1 MSGWSKGLITIA
13 TATLAACGGGGSGGS
28 GEGAGVMLGDEARRA
43 VLADLGTS
51 VILPTLRDFATEAGE
66 LNTAMAAH
74 AADPGDTAARQT
86 AQAAWQDAM
95 AQFERVEVVAVG
107 PAAPSDEAG
116 GQDLRDLIYAYPAF
130 NACAV
135 DRSAY
140 AGDEV
145 NATTRIDAMGLGA
158 VEYLLYVE
166 GENSACPPESGVDVA
181 QARADYAAA
190 VATFV
195 AARAQ
200 ELRDAWEADQ
210 GNFLAQWSQ
219 AGAGSD
225 VYMTPQDALDALST
239 SLFYVEKETKDRK
252 IACPTGI
259 GATGLV
265 CSGNDVSRVEH
276 PYARASTPS
285 LRANVQ
291 MFRDVFTGLGGGMGV
306 NDLLRGIERQDI
318 AEKLLS
324 RLDITLTHIDTE
336 ISPDFETEVE
346 SIDDAT
352 ACTNASAN
360 ATGEPSACALHGAI
374 QDAMDTFRTEV
385 VSALSLATP
394 DRAAGDND

>member
-1 MSGWSKGLITIA
+1 MPGWSKGLIAIA
-13 TATLAACGGGGSGGS
+13 TATLVACGGGGGG
-28 GEGAGVMLGDEARRA
+28 GDNGGGVMLGDEARRA

-51 VILPTLRDFATEAGE
+51 VILPALRVFATEAAE
-66 LNTAMAAH
+66 LETAMVAH
-74 AADPGDTAARQT
+74 AADPADAAALQA
-86 AQAAWQDAM
+86 AQAAWAE
-95 AQFERVEVVAVG
+95 AIVQFQRVEVVAVG
-107 PAAPSDEAG
+107 PAAPSDAPG

-140 AGDEV
+140 AGDPV
-145 NATTRIDAMGLGA
+145 TASTRIDAMGLGA
-158 VEYLLYVE
+158 IEYLLYFD
-166 GENSACPPESGVDVA
+166 GSNSACPPDSGVDVA
-181 QARADYAAA
+181 QSRADYAAA
-190 VATFV
+190 VAAFI
-195 AARAQ
+195 AARAE
-200 ELRDAWEADQ
+200 ELRDAWEAGE
-210 GNFLAQWSQ
+210 GNFIAQWSQ

-291 MFRDVFTGLGGGMGV
+291 MFRDVFTGQAGGMGM
-306 NDLLRGIERQDI
+306 NDLLAGIDRQDI
-318 AEKLLS
+318 VDKLLA
-324 RLDITLTHIDTE
+324 RLDVTLDQIDTQ
-336 ISPDFETEVE
+336 IDPDFETEVE
-346 SIDDAT
+346 AINDST

-360 ATGEPSACALHGAI
+360 ATGEPAACALHGAI

>member
-1 MSGWSKGLITIA
+1 MPGWSKGLIAIA
-13 TATLAACGGGGSGGS
+13 TATLVACGGGGGG
-28 GEGAGVMLGDEARRA
+28 GDNGGGVMLGDEARRA

-51 VILPTLRDFATEAGE
+51 VILPALRVFATEAAE
-66 LNTAMAAH
+66 LETAMAAH
-74 AADPGDTAARQT
+74 AADPADAAARQA
-86 AQAAWQDAM
+86 AQAAWAEAI
-95 AQFERVEVVAVG
+95 AQFQRVEVVAVG
-107 PAAPSDEAG
+107 PAAPSDAPG

-140 AGDEV
+140 AGDPV
-145 NATTRIDAMGLGA
+145 TASTRIDAMGLGA
-158 VEYLLYVE
+158 IEYLLYFD
-166 GENSACPPESGVDVA
+166 GSNSACPPDSGVDVA
-181 QARADYAAA
+181 QSRADYAAA
-190 VATFV
+190 VAAFI
-195 AARAQ
+195 AARAE
-200 ELRDAWEADQ
+200 ELRDAWEASE
-210 GNFLAQWSQ
+210 GNFIAQWSQ

-291 MFRDVFTGLGGGMGV
+291 MFRDVFTGQAGGMGM
-306 NDLLRGIERQDI
+306 NDLLAGIDRQDI
-318 AEKLLS
+318 VDKLLA
-324 RLDITLTHIDTE
+324 RLDVTLDQIDTQ
-336 ISPDFETEVE
+336 IDPDFETEVE
-346 SIDDAT
+346 AINDST

-360 ATGEPSACALHGAI
+360 ATGEPAACALHGAI

>member
-1 MSGWSKGLITIA
+1 MPGWSKGLIAIA
-13 TATLAACGGGGSGGS
+13 TATLVACGGGGGG
-28 GEGAGVMLGDEARRA
+28 GDNGGGVMLGDEARRA

-51 VILPTLRDFATEAGE
+51 VILPALRVFATEAAE
-66 LNTAMAAH
+66 LETAMVAH
-74 AADPGDTAARQT
+74 AADPADAAALQA
-86 AQAAWQDAM
+86 AQAAWAE
-95 AQFERVEVVAVG
+95 AIVQFQRVEVVAVG
-107 PAAPSDEAG
+107 PAAPSDAPG
-116 GQDLRDLIYAYPAF
+116 GQNLRDLIYAYPAF

-140 AGDEV
+140 AGDPV
-145 NATTRIDAMGLGA
+145 TASTRIDAMGLGA
-158 VEYLLYVE
+158 IEYLLYFD
-166 GENSACPPESGVDVA
+166 GSNSACPPDSGVDVA
-181 QARADYAAA
+181 QSRADYAAA
-190 VATFV
+190 VAAFI
-195 AARAQ
+195 AARAE
-200 ELRDAWEADQ
+200 ELRDAWEASE
-210 GNFLAQWSQ
+210 GNFIAQWSQ

-291 MFRDVFTGLGGGMGV
+291 MFRDVFTGLAGGMGM
-306 NDLLRGIERQDI
+306 NDLLAGIDRQDI
-318 AEKLLS
+318 VDKLLA
-324 RLDITLTHIDTE
+324 RLDVTLDQIDTQ
-336 ISPDFETEVE
+336 IDPDFETEVE
-346 SIDDAT
+346 AINDST

-360 ATGEPSACALHGAI
+360 ATGEPAACALHGAI

>member
-1 MSGWSKGLITIA
+1 MPGWSKGLIAIA
-13 TATLAACGGGGSGGS
+13 TATLVACGGGGGG
-28 GEGAGVMLGDEARRA
+28 GDNGGGVMLGDEARRA

-51 VILPTLRDFATEAGE
+51 VILPALRVFATEAAE
-66 LNTAMAAH
+66 LETAMVAH
-74 AADPGDTAARQT
+74 AADPADAAALQA
-86 AQAAWQDAM
+86 AQAAWAE
-95 AQFERVEVVAVG
+95 AIVQFQRVEVVAVG
-107 PAAPSDEAG
+107 PAAPSDAPG

-140 AGDEV
+140 AGDPV
-145 NATTRIDAMGLGA
+145 TASTRIDAMGLGA
-158 VEYLLYVE
+158 IEYLLYFD
-166 GENSACPPESGVDVA
+166 GPNSACPPDSGVDVA
-181 QARADYAAA
+181 QSRADYAAA
-190 VATFV
+190 VAAFI
-195 AARAQ
+195 AARAE
-200 ELRDAWEADQ
+200 ELRDAWEAGE
-210 GNFLAQWSQ
+210 GNFIAQWSQ

-291 MFRDVFTGLGGGMGV
+291 MFRDVFTGQTGGMGM
-306 NDLLRGIERQDI
+306 NDLLAGIDRQDI
-318 AEKLLS
+318 VDKLLA
-324 RLDITLTHIDTE
+324 RLDVTLDQIDTQ
-336 ISPDFETEVE
+336 IDPDFETEVE
-346 SIDDAT
+346 AIDDSA

-360 ATGEPSACALHGAI
+360 ATGEPAACALHGAI